1 MRVLTRPKQRTKKQD
16 MTIPEK
22 IQVLGACLWKI
33 ATLWW
38 PLTTFVVGGLI
49 AGVISERKNP

>member
-1 MRVLTRPKQRTKKQD
+1 
-16 MTIPEK
+16 MTLPEK